1 MNGILVLNG
10 LSNSVDGSGNNQ
22 DDCLMT
28 VDDENDN
35 YGNVD
40 TCMIIRF
47 VMMLQLTLVITQ
59 SVSTCSKLAIETLE

>member
-10 LSNSVDGSGNNQ
+10 LSNSVGGSGDNQ

-47 VMMLQLTLVITQ
+47 VMML
-59 SVSTCSKLAIETLE
+59 